1 MKMRDAGL
9 LSKWY
14 EENKKDI
21 PVRKCQETRKT
32 SNEAI
37 IKPLTL
43 KNLLIV
49 FVALVAGIIVSTII
63 IIVENILFHKVQK

>member
-1 MKMRDAGL
+1 MRMRDAGL

-21 PVRKCQETRKT
+21 RKCQETRKT

-37 IKPLTL
+37 KPLTL
-43 KNLLIV
+43 KNLLIA

-63 IIVENILFHKVQK
+63 IIGENILFHKVQK